1 MHVLLKSWTFE
12 DELFLAFL
20 RAIYLEKICGNFLDL
35 ESPSKRWKVRETSV
49 SDLIIA
55 HFQNTSFT
63 EVHVDASDEL
73 RTSADLETAFCGTYN
88 FITYLQ
94 AKRSTQNKNSYSF
107 KEINHKVG
115 EHYQVKLLQ
124 EYCKTETAKHR
135 TPHIPLYLFY
145 HGNQTS
151 RILECSNLTVGWIDQ
166 ALEYASN
173 GKRWS
178 LLCQDHQ
185 KESFPFSNLFWPSG
199 DFLKFRRVIG
209 MSKIRP
215 SSGRPSKNTKPTTT
229 QKQDPD
235 ISEEFQEIQKIDKT
249 KLNYFEMATS
259 NEAKKIMESYR
270 ERFHERNIDRHIDV
284 GEETLRI
291 LPYRR
296 MLIHS

>member
-1 MHVLLKSWTFE
+1 MCE
-12 DELFLAFL
+12 DELNSAYGTAVTLNT
-20 RAIYLEKICGNFLDL
+20 ICGNFLDL
-35 ESPSKRWKVRETSV
+35 EAPSKRWKVRETSV

-55 HFQNTSFT
+55 HFQSTNSA
-63 EVHVDASDEL
+63 EVCVDASDEL
-73 RTSADLETAFCGTYN
+73 RTSADLEIAFCGTYN

-115 EHYQVKLLQ
+115 ENYQVKLLQ

-151 RILECSNLTVGWIDQ
+151 KILECSNLTVGWIDK

-185 KESFPFSNLFWPSG
+185 KESFPFPYLFWPSG
-199 DFLKFRRVIG
+199 DFLKFKQVIY
-209 MSKIRP
+209 MSIIQP

-235 ISEEFQEIQKIDKT
+235 ISEEFQETQKIDET

-259 NEAKKIMESYR
+259 KEAKNFMESYR
-270 ERFHERNIDRHIDV
+270 NRFHESNFDRHIDV
-284 GEETLRI
+284 AEETLTI

-296 MLIHS
+296 ILIHS